1 MINLQSLCLRL
12 WLCIPALL
20 FSVFLSSSS
29 KAVDCSTDTVGLCTP
44 TIEEI
49 IDETVTE
56 TIQYEADGY
65 TVTTETITD
74 TTTTTV
80 ANEDSGDI
88 LDGDNNYVSSTK
100 EGDMDSDWGGQGPAS
115 MPTGNNCFGLGTDK
129 CAQITGSGNS
139 TSTMGVDGM
148 GTTFINTVDISDL
161 DINYG
166 GKTNYTIKVDKQDAE
181 DRIYMHITGKNGNTN
196 VFSGTDILSESGV
209 ASGYEAYS
217 GGFDFNGKI
226 TTLIIEVGGRDI
238 NLAIGPLFDDVTVN
252 VLYNTINTIVQQSIT
267 SVEMWVAQ
275 GGSTETETI
284 TIVENIFEHNDIIE
298 APDGDMYFEPEF
310 EEPDME
316 MSYEIVEIEME
327 MEMNFDMDF
336 EFDMPDIDMPD
347 MEMNM
352 DMATV
357 EIEMEM
363 EMNMEMD
370 FEMEMEMDMDMP
382 EPMEM
387 AEIDMPEPDMEMPDM
402 DMDMETPEIEMDM
415 DTEMPETDMDMSE
428 PEMEPEMEVE
438 PEPTTEPEPEME
450 EPVNEPEPE
459 TEAEP
464 EPADEPSEEPADEP
478 KEEMEEEPEPEK
490 GAPEADADEDQPEDM
505 EESEDKGEAE
515 EKPVKKPESKK
526 EKAAKKIVKKMGD
539 KGRYDS
545 QNQLKT
551 LIVMQVLGNTK
562 TFFESQQQLNDRAGF
577 FTDESLPDAV
587 ISDNNIAGYF
597 LFAGSDGLM
606 NEMVM
611 QQWQK

>member
-20 FSVFLSSSS
+20 FSVFLSFSSQ
-29 KAVDCSTDTVGLCTP
+29 AVDCSTDTVGLCTP

-56 TIQYEADGY
+56 TIQYGADGY

-80 ANEDSGDI
+80 TNEDSGNI

-129 CAQITGSGNS
+129 CASITGSGNS

-166 GKTNYTIKVDKQDAE
+166 GKTNYTIKVDKQDAQ
-181 DRIYMHITGKNGNTN
+181 DRIYMHITGRNGKTN

-209 ASGYEAYS
+209 TSGFQEYS
-217 GGFDFNGKI
+217 GGFDFSGTI

-310 EEPDME
+310 EETDME

-370 FEMEMEMDMDMP
+370 FEMEMDMEMP

>member
-1 MINLQSLCLRL
+1 MRL

-20 FSVFLSSSS
+20 FSVFLSFSSQ
-29 KAVDCSTDTVGLCTP
+29 AVDCSATTVGLCDEVVDQVIVE
-44 TIEEI
+44 TI
-49 IDETVTE
+49 TE
-56 TIQYEADGY
+56 TIEIKPDG
-65 TVTTETITD
+65 VL
-74 TTTTTV
+74 TTTTTEKEITTTTV
-80 ANEDSGDI
+80 ENKDSGDI
-88 LDGDNNYVSSTK
+88 LDGDNNYVTSNK
-100 EGDMDSDWGGQGPAS
+100 EGDMDIDWGGQGSAI
-115 MPTGNNCFGLGTDK
+115 MPSGNSCYNLGTDK

-161 DINYG
+161 DIEYG

-217 GGFDFNGKI
+217 GGFDFSGKI

-252 VLYNTINTIVQQSIT
+252 VLYNTINTIVTQSIE
-267 SVEMWVAQ
+267 SVEMFVALNIDATVEEI
-275 GGSTETETI
+275 S
-284 TIVENIFEHNDIIE
+284 IVENIFEHNDIMSS
-298 APDGDMYFEPEF
+298 PDGDINIEPEF
-310 EEPDME
+310 EESDME
-316 MSYEIVEIEME
+316 VSYEIVEIEME
-327 MEMNFDMDF
+327 MELPTMEIEMP
-336 EFDMPDIDMPD
+336 EMEMDMPEI
-347 MEMNM
+347 EV
-352 DMATV
+352 ASVET

-363 EMNMEMD
+363 EM
-370 FEMEMEMDMDMP
+370 EMEMP
-382 EPMEM
+382 
-387 AEIDMPEPDMEMPDM
+387 
-402 DMDMETPEIEMDM
+402 
-415 DTEMPETDMDMSE
+415 E
-428 PEMEPEMEVE
+428 PEMKVE
-438 PEPTTEPEPEME
+438 AEPTTEPEPEME
-450 EPVNEPEPE
+450 EPVNEPE
-459 TEAEP
+459 TKAEP
-464 EPADEPSEEPADEP
+464 EPADEPADEP
-478 KEEMEEEPEPEK
+478 KEDMDKEPEPEK
-490 GAPEADADEDQPEDM
+490 GSPETDADEDQPEDM
-505 EESEDKGEAE
+505 EETEDKGEAE

-562 TFFESQQQLNDRAGF
+562 TFFDSQQQLNDRAGF

>member
-1 MINLQSLCLRL
+1 MRNLLWLL
-12 WLCIPALL
+12 WLCI
-20 FSVFLSSSS
+20 SVSLSSSS
-29 KAVDCSTDTVGLCTP
+29 KAVDCSTDTVGLCSP

-49 IDETVTE
+49 IDETSTE

-65 TVTTETITD
+65 TVTTETITN

-80 ANEDSGDI
+80 TNEDSGDI
-88 LDGDNNYVSSTK
+88 LDGDNDYVATSK
-100 EGDMDSDWGGQGPAS
+100 EGDMDVDWGGQGPAS
-115 MPTGNNCFGLGTDK
+115 MPSGNSCYNLGADK

-139 TSTMGVDGM
+139 TSTMGVSGM
-148 GTTFINTVDISDL
+148 GTTFINTVDISEL
-161 DINYG
+161 DIENG
-166 GKTNYTIKVDKQDAE
+166 GRTNYTIKVDKRDAQ
-181 DRIYMHITGKNGNTN
+181 DRIYMHITGKNGNTS

-217 GGFDFNGKI
+217 GGFDFAGTI
-226 TTLIIEVGGRDI
+226 TTLVIEVGGRDI

-252 VLYNTINTIVQQSIT
+252 VLYNTINTIVTQSIT
-267 SVEMWVAQ
+267 SVEMWVAY
-275 GGSTETETI
+275 GGSTETEVI
-284 TIVENIFEHNDIIE
+284 TVVENIFEHNDVIE
-298 APDGDMYFEPEF
+298 APEGDMYFEPEF
-310 EEPDME
+310 DEPDMN
-316 MSYEIVEIEME
+316 MSYETVEME
-327 MEMNFDMDF
+327 MEMDFDFEM
-336 EFDMPDIDMPD
+336 EFDMPDLEMP
-347 MEMNM
+347 
-352 DMATV
+352 
-357 EIEMEM
+357 EM
-363 EMNMEMD
+363 EMNMEIATV
-370 FEMEMEMDMDMP
+370 EMEMEMEMS
-382 EPMEM
+382 MEM
-387 AEIDMPEPDMEMPDM
+387 DLEMEIEMPDM
-402 DMDMETPEIEMDM
+402 DMDMEMPEIEMAEM
-415 DTEMPETDMDMSE
+415 DIEMPE
-428 PEMEPEMEVE
+428 PEMEMDMEMPEPDMEPEIEVE

-478 KEEMEEEPEPEK
+478 KEDVAEEPEAEES
-490 GAPEADADEDQPEDM
+490 APEADADEDKPEDM
-505 EESEDKGEAE
+505 EEPEDKGEAE

-577 FTDESLPDAV
+577 FSDDSLPDAF
-587 ISDNNIAGYF
+587 INDNNIASYF

-606 NEMVM
+606 DEMVM